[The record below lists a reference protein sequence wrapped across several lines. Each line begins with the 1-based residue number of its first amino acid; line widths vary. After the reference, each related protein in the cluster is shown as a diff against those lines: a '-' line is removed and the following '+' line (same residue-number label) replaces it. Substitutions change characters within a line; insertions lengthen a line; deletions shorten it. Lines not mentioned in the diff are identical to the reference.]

1 MWHKLDV
8 IYSRDMWD
16 KEKKQQKNKKSKQQT
31 YFHSYGRTCKAN
43 QTRGIS
49 FSDDKQSNNTYNS
62 EVAGCL
68 QSLGRPDQVL

>member
-1 MWHKLDV
+1 MGQG
-8 IYSRDMWD
+8 
-16 KEKKQQKNKKSKQQT
+16 EKIAEKKSKQQT

-62 EVAGCL
+62 EAAGCL
-68 QSLGRPDQVL
+68 